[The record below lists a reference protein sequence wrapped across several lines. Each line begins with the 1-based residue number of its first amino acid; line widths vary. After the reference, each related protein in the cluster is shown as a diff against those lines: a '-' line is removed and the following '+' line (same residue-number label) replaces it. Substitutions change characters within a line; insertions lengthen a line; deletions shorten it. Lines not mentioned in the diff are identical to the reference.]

1 MAAEELT
8 KEFMQALQQG
18 QQVEQSKKGY
28 ASLANMVAMFYEGLH
43 GAGLPEPLV
52 YILTCNYASQVMEAL
67 ALNPAVQAPTGGKEG
82 SGDDR
87 G

>member
-18 QQVEQSKKGY
+18 QQIEQSKKGY
-28 ASLANMVAMFYEGLH
+28 ASLANMVTMFYEGLH
-43 GAGLPEPLV
+43 GTGLPEPLV

-67 ALNPAVQAPTGGKEG
+67 VLNPAVQALTGGKEG